1 MRRIAPALLTLALL
15 TLAPAAQAE
24 PVQQFSIGLT
34 DIKPG
39 GRFTVVFRANSF
51 DTTGAPP
58 PLVTENTVR
67 MAKGLTIRK
76 EFLNKDYWCRPDK
89 LALALIAQDPGKR
102 YTERLSNLAATLK
115 RTRTKLRPGL
125 EPFVKTCIRSQ
136 VGRGTVLADA
146 RPAFDDPAPA
156 NFFLYLA
163 KPKAKNA
170 VAGLGVLVV
179 LAEDSPF
186 YKNNPFLQTLRLD
199 FLIDIFDEPT
209 PDGRFG
215 YKLVLPGGGAG
226 GVRVSLAE
234 LEAKTTGLSKDQ
246 KRVTCLTK
254 RKGRCVKRKVSTK
267 KLFWLTQP
275 ACPAT
280 GQLPFE
286 SFYKYE
292 TGLTTT
298 LGTQLPCPRFQL

>member
-1 MRRIAPALLTLALL
+1 MMRLALSALLLAALAL
-15 TLAPAAQAE
+15 TPAAQAE

-34 DIKPG
+34 DIKPA

-76 EFLNKDYWCRPDK
+76 EFRSKDYWCNAEK
-89 LALALIAQDPGKR
+89 VALALIAPDPGKR
-102 YTERLSNLAATLK
+102 YTERLANLAATLK

-125 EPFVKTCIRSQ
+125 DPFVKTCIRSQ
-136 VGRGTVLADA
+136 IGRGTVLADA
-146 RPAFDDPAPA
+146 RPAFADPAPA
-156 NFFLYLA
+156 NIFLYLA
-163 KPKAKNA
+163 KPKAKGA
-170 VAGLGVLVV
+170 IAAIGVLVV

-186 YKNNPFLQTLRLD
+186 YKNNPFLQSLRLV
-199 FLIDIFDEPT
+199 FTVNIFEDPT

-215 YKLVLPGGGAG
+215 YRLQLPGGGTG

-234 LEAKTTGLSKDQ
+234 LEVKTPGVGQDLKT
-246 KRVTCLTK
+246 VTCLQK
-254 RKGRCVKRKVSTK
+254 RKRRCVKRKVTSK
-267 KLFWLTQP
+267 QLFWLTQP

-286 SFYKYE
+286 AFYKYE